1 MPLQRRVPKRGFTN
15 IFRKEFQMVNLSGL
29 SRISKTEVISPQA
42 MKEAGL
48 IKKANVPVK
57 ILGQGELQ
65 GAVTIQA
72 SAFSKKA
79 QEKIQ
84 AAGGKVEVIRC

>member
-15 IFRKEFQMVNLSGL
+15 IFRKRFQIVNLSSL
-29 SRISKTEVISPQA
+29 SRVQGLEVISPEA

-48 IKKANVPVK
+48 IERADLPVK
-57 ILGQGELQ
+57 VLGQGEIKGKLT
-65 GAVTIQA
+65 VQA

-79 QEKIQ
+79 REKIQ
-84 AAGGKVEVIRC
+84 LAGGRVEVVKC